1 MIIDPNRL
9 PDRDEMYGPEP
20 PKRRGLPLPLAFA
33 LALAIVFGV
42 AILVQQ
48 LF

>member
-1 MIIDPNRL
+1 MIIDPNNL
-9 PDRDEMYGPEP
+9 PGSEDVSAPP

-33 LALAIVFGV
+33 VALAIVFGV